1 MCFLASTFSTEDNF
15 VIYNVYEPNKL
26 LQNTG
31 FILFSHHLIY
41 FQVTTH
47 ISSVSDIF
55 VHDGAIGSTSTSTS
69 TLQIDAKVRVISD
82 NPTAT
87 CAFHN
92 ILFQTPTRAVSHDS
106 CPLTVYVASS
116 IRLEDKLYYIILY
129 YYLFSKL

>member
-1 MCFLASTFSTEDNF
+1 MYTNQTRFYKTLDLF
-15 VIYNVYEPNKL
+15 
-26 LQNTG
+26 
-31 FILFSHHLIY
+31 FSHHLIY

-55 VHDGAIGSTSTSTS
+55 VHDGAIGSTST
-69 TLQIDAKVRVISD
+69 LQIDAKVRVISD
-82 NPTAT
+82 NPKAT

-116 IRLEDKLYYIILY
+116 IRLEDKLYY
-129 YYLFSKL
+129 LFSKL